1 MSTNLLLK
9 KKILPFPFPWTTN
22 SKTAKCNGKGSVVL
36 PIIRAL
42 QSNCW
47 ILKVHFLPFFSVAVS
62 CNV

>member
-47 ILKVHFLPFFSVAVS
+47 ILKCSLPAIFF
-62 CNV
+62 CYCKL